1 MAKEFAS
8 KSFSGGVDSRKSSR
22 ASRARPWLANS
33 ILRRQSAATGVKG
46 CEGAPSQPKAT
57 TVTLGSG
64 PAPPVTVERVAVK
77 QSASKIPILVR
88 RCGSA
93 SLGKGGVQEKAKSPA
108 TPSTVTGMATSAS
121 RIPVRTKLPS
131 AGPRLAPQQVRTSK
145 ALGAAAGLP
154 AGKEVGNKRGTG
166 GVSAVAVS
174 RPNPEPEAMSIQK
187 CINPEPIR
195 THRSDI
201 AVRSILKHRAKPS
214 EEIDPQRP
222 LDSRGNGVKSNPAEK
237 KSVTWPEVY
246 AIPTP
251 ARPWPKEAVP
261 AWRCRL
267 CRECGHRGWCPTLI
281 GVTACSQE
289 IDVWLR
295 EQRARGYDY
304 LEHSGGFLSSRD
316 HDPTEPVIF

>member
-22 ASRARPWLANS
+22 ASRARPWMANS

-46 CEGAPSQPKAT
+46 CEGAPSLPKAT
-57 TVTLGSG
+57 TVTLGSD

-93 SLGKGGVQEKAKSPA
+93 SLGKGGMQEKAKSTA
-108 TPSTVTGMATSAS
+108 MPSTVTGMATSAS
-121 RIPVRTKLPS
+121 RIPVRTKVPS
-131 AGPRLAPQQVRTSK
+131 VGPRLVPQQVRTNN

-154 AGKEVGNKRGTG
+154 VAKEVGNKRGTG
-166 GVSAVAVS
+166 GSAAAIS
-174 RPNPEPEAMSIQK
+174 RPKPEPEEMSIQK
-187 CINPEPIR
+187 CINPAPIR
-195 THRSDI
+195 SHRSDI

-214 EEIDPQRP
+214 EENDPHCP
-222 LDSRGNGVKSNPAEK
+222 LDSRGNGVKFNPAEK
-237 KSVTWPEVY
+237 KGVTWPEVY

-251 ARPWPKEAVP
+251 PRPWHKEAVP
-261 AWRCRL
+261 AWECRL
-267 CRECGHRGWCPTLI
+267 CRGCGHRDWCPSLI
-281 GVTACSQE
+281 GVTLGPQA